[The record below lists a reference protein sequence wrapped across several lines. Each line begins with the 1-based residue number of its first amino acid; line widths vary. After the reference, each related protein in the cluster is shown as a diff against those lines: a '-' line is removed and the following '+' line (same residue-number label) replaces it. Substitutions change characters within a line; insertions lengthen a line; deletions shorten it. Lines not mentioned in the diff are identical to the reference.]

1 MRKQGLQILVLLLS
15 IVLVVVLTL
24 SVLSLIDPIVFW
36 VLAGLSAIFAYKIL
50 PKMQQQQ
57 GNKTI
62 K

>member
-15 IVLVVVLTL
+15 IALIVVLTL
-24 SVLSLIDPIVFW
+24 SVLSLIEPIIFW
-36 VLAGLSAIFAYKIL
+36 AFAGLSAIFAYKIL

-57 GNKTI
+57 GNKTT